1 MTHKI
6 KKIFIIAG
14 EPSGDIHAANL
25 VKAIKKESP
34 NINFI
39 GTGGDKMKMEGVN
52 ILTHIDQ
59 LSVMGFV
66 EVLKHLPRILII
78 MNKTIRQ
85 IKEINPDKII
95 LVDYPGF
102 NLRLSKKI
110 KHLNIPVIY
119 FILPQLWAWKE
130 NRINIMKKTL
140 NKSISIF
147 PFEAE
152 WYNSKGL
159 KTIYEGHPLIE
170 KKSKNQKN
178 DFFIKHGLNPK
189 NPVLILLPGSRQQ
202 EVYYHWPEFLKVC
215 DMLKR
220 KISDLQIIVAK
231 SNNVTITPMP
241 SYMKIEKDSNWAIE
255 NGTAGI
261 CSSGTATLE
270 CALKKLPTVVCY
282 KMSKINWFLFN
293 YFGKVK
299 YISIVN
305 LIADKEII
313 PELTQKNM
321 TAEKIIEKLIP
332 YFNIASENR
341 NNTIDSY
348 KKLKTQLGSPGVF
361 NRIAKYIIKN

>member
-110 KHLNIPVIY
+110 KHLNIPIIY

-130 NRINIMKKTL
+130 NSFNIMK
-140 NKSISIF
+140 
-147 PFEAE
+147 
-152 WYNSKGL
+152 
-159 KTIYEGHPLIE
+159 
-170 KKSKNQKN
+170 
-178 DFFIKHGLNPK
+178 
-189 NPVLILLPGSRQQ
+189 
-202 EVYYHWPEFLKVC
+202 
-215 DMLKR
+215 
-220 KISDLQIIVAK
+220 
-231 SNNVTITPMP
+231 
-241 SYMKIEKDSNWAIE
+241 
-255 NGTAGI
+255 
-261 CSSGTATLE
+261 
-270 CALKKLPTVVCY
+270 
-282 KMSKINWFLFN
+282 
-293 YFGKVK
+293 
-299 YISIVN
+299 
-305 LIADKEII
+305 
-313 PELTQKNM
+313 
-321 TAEKIIEKLIP
+321 
-332 YFNIASENR
+332 
-341 NNTIDSY
+341 
-348 KKLKTQLGSPGVF
+348 
-361 NRIAKYIIKN
+361 